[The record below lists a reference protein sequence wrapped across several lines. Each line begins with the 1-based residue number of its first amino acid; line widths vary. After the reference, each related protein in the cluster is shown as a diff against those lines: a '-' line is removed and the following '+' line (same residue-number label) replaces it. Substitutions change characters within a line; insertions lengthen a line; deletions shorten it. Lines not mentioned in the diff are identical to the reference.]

1 MQNPRGAART
11 FGAWIACA
19 LLVSSVSGV
28 ALPEPV
34 PLPASQP
41 ASAPVTPPAHSAPGS
56 PDWDFNHDYINTVNC
71 LMPGVRIPSIYSSFY
86 IIHCIARIPKARIYG
101 NPSAPR
107 PFSLLARPCVKY

>member
-41 ASAPVTPPAHSAPGS
+41 ASAPGS